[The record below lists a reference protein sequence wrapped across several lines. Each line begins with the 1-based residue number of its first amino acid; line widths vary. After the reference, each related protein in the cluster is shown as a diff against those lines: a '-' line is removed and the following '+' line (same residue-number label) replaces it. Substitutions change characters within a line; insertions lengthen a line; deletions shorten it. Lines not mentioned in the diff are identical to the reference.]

1 MGEYRRS
8 LKHPEA
14 EELFDLWIYR
24 PAAYAFVRAVYR
36 TPLTPNQVTM
46 LSLAAALAAAWCFGA
61 GSMAALAWGAG
72 WYGLSN
78 ILDCADGQLARL
90 QGSGTP
96 NGRLWDGVADY
107 IGTTAI
113 FLGIG
118 GGFSILGMNMWPEV
132 VAAGVSSALHAMI
145 FDHVQGEFI
154 ARARGEVPPQSAA
167 TGGDSVARLKTGPAP
182 GGNANLVH
190 RLYGSYT
197 TAQARLM
204 AVVTPV
210 KGEAAGDPAHEAAMI
225 RLWSF
230 LGPTTNRTALIA
242 FALIG
247 RIDLFLLAVIIP
259 GNLWLMA
266 MIYFQKRSP
275 GRDAAEG
282 AVPPVLP
289 ADPPDST
296 HD

>member
-1 MGEYRRS
+1 MPAGEYRRS

-24 PAAYAFVRAVYR
+24 PLAWLFVRAVYR

-46 LSLAAALAAAWCFGA
+46 LSLAAALAAAYCFASGTMALLAVGA
-61 GSMAALAWGAG
+61 AWYAAA
-72 WYGLSN
+72 N

-118 GGFSILGMNMWPEV
+118 TGSTLLGMNLWVEV
-132 VAAGVSSALHAMI
+132 IAAGLSSALHAMI
-145 FDHVQGEFI
+145 FDHVQGDFL
-154 ARARGEVPPQSAA
+154 ARARGERTAGVRPIPVPAAGGPFGTLYGVYTGAQSRVMEAI
-167 TGGDSVARLKTGPAP
+167 VP
-182 GGNANLVH
+182 GGEASSIGPE
-190 RLYGSYT
+190 RD
-197 TAQARLM
+197 AALM
-204 AVVTPV
+204 
-210 KGEAAGDPAHEAAMI
+210 

-242 FALIG
+242 LALVG
-247 RIDLFLLAVIIP
+247 RIDLFLWAVIVP
-259 GNLWLMA
+259 GNLWLLA
-266 MIYFQKRSP
+266 MIWFQRRS
-275 GRDAAEG
+275 AAADMAG
-282 AVPPVLP
+282 AADPSAVP
-289 ADPPDST
+289 ADSSDT
-296 HD
+296 TGA

>member
-1 MGEYRRS
+1 MTSGEYRRS

-24 PAAYAFVRAVYR
+24 PAAWMFVRAVYR
-36 TPLTPNQVTM
+36 TPLTPNQVTL
-46 LSLAAALAAAWCFGA
+46 LSLAAALAASYCFGV
-61 GSMAALAWGAG
+61 GSMAALAAGAA
-72 WYGLSN
+72 WYGVSN

-118 GGFSILGMNMWPEV
+118 IGFSALGMEMWFTV
-132 VAAGVSSALHAMI
+132 VAAGLSSALHAMI
-145 FDHVQGEFI
+145 FDHVQGDFI
-154 ARARGEVPPQSAA
+154 ARARGEKSSPPA
-167 TGGDSVARLKTGPAP
+167 GPAGFP
-182 GGNANLVH
+182 PAGGGHLLH
-190 RLYGSYT
+190 RLYAIYT
-197 TAQARLM
+197 RAQARLM
-204 AVVTPV
+204 ETVTPESAGAV
-210 KGEAAGDPAHEAAMI
+210 KDGARAVALI

-247 RIDLFLLAVIIP
+247 RIDIFLWAVIIP
-259 GNLWLMA
+259 GNLWMLA
-266 MIYFQKRSP
+266 MVYLQKRS
-275 GRDAAEG
+275 AE
-282 AVPPVLP
+282 
-289 ADPPDST
+289 
-296 HD
+296 

>member
-24 PAAYAFVRAVYR
+24 PAAYLFVRAVYR
-36 TPLTPNQVTM
+36 SPLTPNQVTM

-61 GSMAALAWGAG
+61 GSMAALAWGAA
-72 WYGLSN
+72 WYGVSN

-118 GGFSILGMNMWPEV
+118 TGFSFLGMNMWPEV
-132 VAAGVSSALHAMI
+132 VAAGLSSALHAMI
-145 FDHVQGEFI
+145 FDHVQGGFI
-154 ARARGEVPPQSAA
+154 ARARGEVPVQPA
-167 TGGDSVARLKTGPAP
+167 TPRS
-182 GGNANLVH
+182 NANLLH

-210 KGEAAGDPAHEAAMI
+210 KGDAPGDRAHDAAMI

-275 GRDAAEG
+275 GRDTAKG
-282 AVPPVLP
+282 ADSPVLP
-289 ADPPDST
+289 ADRPDST
-296 HD
+296 GD